1 MTTTS
6 SSTSELLLPGATT
19 MDAVTLH
26 VADLPAMTAYY
37 RDALGLAELDGAA
50 ARTAVDLATPGA
62 AGAQHAVLGRG
73 STPLVV
79 LVHTPGLPVPDPGQ
93 AGLFH
98 TALLF
103 PDCAGLADAVARAA
117 QHPRSRYVG
126 SADHLVSNAFYFT
139 DPEGNGIELY
149 WDRPREQWDWQA
161 GRVVMD
167 NAPLDPNAFL
177 REHLHGS
184 VAPTTAHPAGGSAE
198 VGHVH
203 LKVGD
208 VETARAFYVDALG
221 FEVTAEWHGALFVA
235 AGGYHHH
242 MAMNSWSSRGAG
254 ARAATL
260 GLGQVSLVLPGRS
273 DLDALASRLR
283 AAQVDVRDDGRTLRF
298 EDPWKSL
305 LEVSAAA

>member
-1 MTTTS
+1 MTTP
-6 SSTSELLLPGATT
+6 STTAAPGPGSDLLLPGTTT

-37 RDALGLAELDGAA
+37 RDALGLQELGGDA
-50 ARTAVDLATPGA
+50 ARTATDLAAPGA
-62 AGAQHAVLGRG
+62 PTGASVLGRG
-73 STPLVV
+73 ATVLVV
-79 LVHTPGLPVPDPGQ
+79 LVHTPGLPAPEPGQ

-103 PDCAGLADAVARAA
+103 PDRAALADVVASAA
-117 QHPRSRYVG
+117 RHPRSAYVG
-126 SADHLVSNAFYFT
+126 AADHLVSEAFYFT

-149 WDRPREQWDWQA
+149 RDRPREEWGWRD

-177 REHLHGS
+177 RDHL
-184 VAPTTAHPAGGSAE
+184 VEQPPRSAE

-208 VETARAFYVDALG
+208 VPTARAFYVDALG
-221 FEVTAEWHGALFVA
+221 FEVTAEWSGAIFIS

-242 MAMNSWSSRGAG
+242 MAMNSWGSRGAG
-254 ARAATL
+254 ARAATI
-260 GLGQVSLVLPGRS
+260 GLGQVSILVPTAQ
-273 DLDALASRLR
+273 DTDALAERLR
-283 AAQVDVRDDGRTLRF
+283 RHDVAAHHDGRTLRF
-298 EDPWKSL
+298 RDPWGSL
-305 LEVSAAA
+305 LEVSAADA

>member
-1 MTTTS
+1 MTTPT
-6 SSTSELLLPGATT
+6 TTAAGRDDALLLPGATT

-37 RDALGLAELDGAA
+37 RDALGLEELAGDA
-50 ARTAVDLATPGA
+50 ARTATDLGAPGA
-62 AGAQHAVLGRG
+62 AAADVSVLGRG
-73 STPLVV
+73 RDALVV
-79 LVHTPGLPVPDPGQ
+79 LVHTPGLPAPAPGQ

-103 PDCAGLADAVARAA
+103 PDRAALADVVARAA
-117 QHPRSRYVG
+117 RHPRSAYVG
-126 SADHLVSNAFYFT
+126 SADHLVSEAFYFT

-149 WDRPREQWDWQA
+149 RDRPREEWGWRD

-177 REHLHGS
+177 RDHLVEQPLS
-184 VAPTTAHPAGGSAE
+184 SAE

-208 VETARAFYVDALG
+208 VPTARAFYVDALG
-221 FEVTAEWHGALFVA
+221 FEVTAEWSGALFVS

-242 MAMNSWSSRGAG
+242 MAMNSWGSRGAG
-254 ARAATL
+254 ARAATI
-260 GLGQVSLVLPGRS
+260 GLGQVSIVVPTAQ
-273 DLDALASRLR
+273 DVDALAERLR
-283 AAQVDVRDDGRTLRF
+283 RHGITARHDGRTLRF

-305 LEVSAAA
+305 LEVSAAG